1 MPRLSYR
8 EALNQAMSE
17 EMEKDQAIFL
27 MGEEVGHYQGAYKV
41 SQGLLQRFS
50 ERRVVDTPIAEM
62 GFAGVG
68 IGAFGA
74 HGLRGRLSPE
84 MLAIFETGARYH
96 LYHAL
101 AIVATA
107 ACMAR
112 LDGRA
117 PIVAGWCFAA
127 GIFLFSGSLY
137 ALALTGVTTLGA
149 ITPLGGVAF
158 LVGWIALAV
167 AAF

>member
-1 MPRLSYR
+1 MDRTF
-8 EALNQAMSE
+8 
-17 EMEKDQAIFL
+17 IFIGAL
-27 MGEEVGHYQGAYKV
+27 MGA
-41 SQGLLQRFS
+41 
-50 ERRVVDTPIAEM
+50 
-62 GFAGVG
+62 AGVG

-74 HGLRGRLSPE
+74 HGLKGRVSPE
-84 MLAIFETGARYH
+84 MLAVFETGARYH

-101 AIVATA
+101 AILA
-107 ACMAR
+107 AAALMGR

-117 PIVAGWCFAA
+117 PVIAGWCFTA

-149 ITPLGGVAF
+149 VTPIGGVAF
-158 LVGWIALAV
+158 LAGWIALAI